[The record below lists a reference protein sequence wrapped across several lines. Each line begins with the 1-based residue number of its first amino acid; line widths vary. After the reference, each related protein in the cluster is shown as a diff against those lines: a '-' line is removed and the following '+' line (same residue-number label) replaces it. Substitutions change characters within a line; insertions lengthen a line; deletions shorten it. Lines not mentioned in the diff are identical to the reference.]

1 MDFGLAFEYFILGK
15 EAALMPLLS
24 SVIGLDADAGFGGV
38 LSSVVGSSE
47 PSSGGSEGSSGML
60 SSVVGSSEDSGKNS
74 GGSSGLL
81 SSVLSS

>member
-1 MDFGLAFEYFILGK
+1 MDLGLAFEYFVLGK

-24 SVIGLDADAGFGGV
+24 SVIGLDADAGLGGV
-38 LSSVVGSSE
+38 
-47 PSSGGSEGSSGML
+47 L
-60 SSVVGSSEDSGKNS
+60 SSVVGSSEDSGKDS